1 MQDLLGKLD
10 SLRRPGLLIQAARLG
25 VTEYRR
31 DVHLRRL
38 LDSSRLPRSG
48 EALFQLME
56 IEQDMN
62 TQRTR
67 RAAGY
72 SVSRHV
78 DLIIAMMGEAR
89 ILRNSFRSDR

>member
-10 SLRRPGLLIQAARLG
+10 AIRRPSLLIQAARLG
-25 VTEYRR
+25 VTDYRR

-38 LDSSRLPRSG
+38 LEAPRLPRSG
-48 EALFQLME
+48 DALCQLME
-56 IEQDMN
+56 IEQHMN
-62 TQRTR
+62 DQRMR

-72 SVSRHV
+72 SVTRHV

-89 ILRNSFRSDR
+89 ILRHAYRSDL